1 MNEICIPYRLKKERK
16 KEKSIDEKK
25 ERKID
30 RRKKRKESAIIESWI
45 EGEKSSGIL
54 DYLCRRIELE

>member
-30 RRKKRKESAIIESWI
+30 RRKERKKNRSTKKKKRIGDHRIVDR
-45 EGEKSSGIL
+45 GREK
-54 DYLCRRIELE
+54 

>member
-16 KEKSIDEKK
+16 KEK
-25 ERKID
+25 ID
-30 RRKKRKESAIIESWI
+30 RRKERKESAIIESWI